1 MDIWKIL
8 ERADRSFGG
17 NVAIIDR
24 DGRFTYRDLMMRSSA
39 LALALRDLGVRR
51 GDRVAVVEVNSHE
64 YAESYFAAAAMGVI
78 LTPVNHRLSAREIG
92 YILRDSGARV
102 ILASTRF
109 SEKIVSAVSMDG
121 VEIKGEVWI
130 GGDGAAEGRARGL
143 EYESALGKHMGK
155 RLKPTDVD
163 ESEVAHLY
171 YTSGTT
177 GEPKGVMLTHKNVCV
192 HARCTIEEL
201 ELAESDVWAHVAP
214 MFHLADAWATF
225 AITWVGGRHVMLER
239 FEAGEALDAFERYR
253 VTVTN
258 LIPTMLN
265 LMTRH
270 SLATRRDLSGLRVI
284 LSGGAPIARE
294 VVRRT
299 MDLFGCDYIQTYGM
313 TETSPFLT
321 LGILHEHLKKLSFEE
336 RLDFKAKTGRPFL
349 PIELK
354 VVDEKGT
361 PVAQDGKQVG
371 EILVKGETVTPGYW
385 NRPGETE
392 QAFIDGWLRTG
403 DLAVMDR
410 EGYVD
415 IVDRKKDMIISG
427 GENVYSTEVENV
439 LYEHPDV
446 LEAAVF
452 GVPDPKWGEAV
463 AAAVVRAEGSDV
475 SAQDIIDFCRER
487 LAGFKTPKKVAFMAE
502 LPRTG
507 SGKISKRVLREPY
520 LSDTRRMKTPSRP

>member
-39 LALALRDLGVRR
+39 LALALRDLGVRQ
-51 GDRVAVVEVNSHE
+51 GDRVVVVEANSHE
-64 YAESYFAAAAMGVI
+64 FAESYFAAAAMGAI
-78 LTPVNHRLSAREIG
+78 LTPVNYRLSAREIG

-109 SEKIVSAVSMDG
+109 AEKIVQAISMDG
-121 VEIKGEVWI
+121 VAIRSEVWI
-130 GGDGAAEGRARGL
+130 GGGGAATGGAEGF
-143 EYESALGKHMGK
+143 EYESVLDKHMGK
-155 RLKPTDVD
+155 RLKSTKVD
-163 ESEVAHLY
+163 ESDVTHLY

-177 GEPKGVMLTHKNVCV
+177 GEPKGVMLTHRNVCV
-192 HARCTIEEL
+192 HARCAIEEL
-201 ELAESDVWAHVAP
+201 DLAESDVWAHAAP

-270 SLATRRDLSGLRVI
+270 PLVTKRDLSGLRVI
-284 LSGGAPIARE
+284 MSGGAPIARE

-321 LGILHEHLKKLSFEE
+321 LGILHEHLEKLSFEE

-349 PIELK
+349 PIDLK
-354 VVDEKGT
+354 VVDERGA

-385 NRPGETE
+385 NRPEETE

-452 GVPDPKWGEAV
+452 GVPDPKWGEVV
-463 AAAVVRAEGSDV
+463 AAAVVRTKGSDV
-475 SAQDIIDFCRER
+475 SAQELIDFCRER
-487 LAGFKTPKKVAFMAE
+487 LAGFKTPKKVAFMSE